1 MCFGSGAPA
10 PVKMEE
16 PDLASTRVA
25 TAEDRL
31 EPKYLNRPVAKRR
44 SSLLNMGMANVAGQ

>member
-25 TAEDRL
+25 VAEDRL

-44 SSLLNMGMANVAGQ
+44 SSLLNVGGINGG

>member
-25 TAEDRL
+25 VAEEQRK
-31 EPKYLNRPVAKRR
+31 PKYLNRPVAQRR
-44 SSLLNMGMANVAGQ
+44 SSLLNVVNQDV

>member
-16 PDLASTRVA
+16 PDLASTRVV
-25 TAEDRL
+25 TSEDRL
-31 EPKYLNRPVAKRR
+31 EPKYFNRPVAKRR
-44 SSLLNMGMANVAGQ
+44 SSLLNMEVQNG

>member
-16 PDLASTRVA
+16 PDLASTRVV
-25 TAEDRL
+25 TSEDRL
-31 EPKYLNRPVAKRR
+31 EPKYFNRPVAKRR
-44 SSLLNMGMANVAGQ
+44 SSLLNAGGMNGG

>member
-16 PDLASTRVA
+16 PDLASTLVA
-25 TAEDRL
+25 VAEDRL

-44 SSLLNMGMANVAGQ
+44 SLLLNAGGMNGG

>member
-16 PDLASTRVA
+16 PDLASTRVEV
-25 TAEDRL
+25 AEDRRK
-31 EPKYLNRPVAKRR
+31 PKYLNRPVAQRR
-44 SSLLNMGMANVAGQ
+44 SSLLNMEVQNG

>member
-16 PDLASTRVA
+16 PNLASTRVVS
-25 TAEDRL
+25 AEDAPK
-31 EPKYLNRPVAKRR
+31 PKYLDRPVAKRR
-44 SSLLNMGMANVAGQ
+44 SSLLSIPVNPRV

>member
-1 MCFGSGAPA
+1 MCFGRGAPA

-16 PDLASTRVA
+16 PDLASNRVA

-31 EPKYLNRPVAKRR
+31 KPGYLDRPVAKRR
-44 SSLLNMGMANVAGQ
+44 SSLLNMGMMNVSGQ

>member
-16 PDLASTRVA
+16 PDLASTRVV
-25 TAEDRL
+25 TSEDRL
-31 EPKYLNRPVAKRR
+31 KPKYLNRPVAKRR
-44 SSLLNMGMANVAGQ
+44 SSLLNMEVQNG

>member
-1 MCFGSGAPA
+1 MCFGSGVPA

-25 TAEDRL
+25 TAEERL
-31 EPKYLNRPVAKRR
+31 KPKYMDRPVSQRR
-44 SSLLNMGMANVAGQ
+44 SSLLNMGDLNVTGQ

>member
-16 PDLASTRVA
+16 PDLASLRA
-25 TAEDRL
+25 DSDSANL
-31 EPKYLNRPVAKRR
+31 KPKYLDRQVAKRR
-44 SSLLNMGMANVAGQ
+44 TSLLAPVNPDV

>member
-1 MCFGSGAPA
+1 MCFGRGAPA

-16 PDLASTRVA
+16 PDLASNRVV

-31 EPKYLNRPVAKRR
+31 KPGYLDRPVAKRR
-44 SSLLNMGMANVAGQ
+44 SSLLNMGMMNVSGQ

>member
-16 PDLASTRVA
+16 PDLASTRVV
-25 TAEDRL
+25 TAEEKRK
-31 EPKYLNRPVAKRR
+31 PKYMDRPVAQRR
-44 SSLLNMGMANVAGQ
+44 SSLLNMGVPNVSGQ

>member
-25 TAEDRL
+25 ISEDRL
-31 EPKYLNRPVAKRR
+31 KPKYLNRPVAKRR
-44 SSLLNMGMANVAGQ
+44 SSLLNAGGMNGG

>member
-16 PDLASTRVA
+16 PDLASTRVL
-25 TAEDRL
+25 TEEERR
-31 EPKYLNRPVAKRR
+31 EPKYMDRPSAKRR
-44 SSLLNMGMANVAGQ
+44 SSLLNMGVPNVSGQ

>member
-16 PDLASTRVA
+16 PDLASTRVVSA
-25 TAEDRL
+25 GERR
-31 EPKYLNRPVAKRR
+31 EPKYLDRPVAKRR
-44 SSLLNMGMANVAGQ
+44 SSLLNMGMLNVARQ